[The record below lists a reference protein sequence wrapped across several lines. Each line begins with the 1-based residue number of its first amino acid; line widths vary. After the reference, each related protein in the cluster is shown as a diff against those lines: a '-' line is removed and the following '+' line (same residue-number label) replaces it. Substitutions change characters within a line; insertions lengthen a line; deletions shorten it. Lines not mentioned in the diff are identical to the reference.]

1 MNLTGYG
8 RVVLKRTARPFDLP
22 GLEYG
27 LTPRLASVRQRTK
40 AFPIRRPEAHNGR
53 MRNQASRLV
62 AASVVINILLAA
74 AALAQSESR
83 YKELPNF
90 HQVNQ
95 GLYRGA
101 QPREGGI
108 QKLAALGIK
117 TILNL
122 RAADERSRA
131 AEKEA
136 SAIGLSFFNIPME
149 GLDRPRDEQVE
160 RALAIINDAANQPVF
175 VHCKHGADRTGVII
189 AIYRMTHDG
198 WSCEDSLREA
208 KRYGLSMFQFGMK
221 DYIRDYGRDH
231 AGQQRIGRIFNLPT
245 APDERAVTP
254 FALLDAWTQAKLFRY
269 ARN

>member
-1 MNLTGYG
+1 
-8 RVVLKRTARPFDLP
+8 
-22 GLEYG
+22 
-27 LTPRLASVRQRTK
+27 
-40 AFPIRRPEAHNGR
+40 

-62 AASVVINILLAA
+62 AASVAIIMLLAS

-95 GLYRGA
+95 ELYRGA
-101 QPREGGI
+101 QPREEGI

-122 RAADERSRA
+122 RSTDERSRA
-131 AEKEA
+131 QETEAEA
-136 SAIGLSFFNIPME
+136 AGLRFFNVPME
-149 GLDRPRDEQVE
+149 GLDRPRDAQVE

-198 WSCEDSLREA
+198 WSSEDSLREA

-221 DYIRDYGRDH
+221 DYIKDYGRAR
-231 AGQQRIGRIFNLPT
+231 AGQQRTGRSFNRSS
-245 APDERAVTP
+245 AQDESSAILLAIETFGHRKS
-254 FALLDAWTQAKLFRY
+254 FLALHTRSASVR
-269 ARN
+269 